1 MADNDDYEIQYYKY
15 LEKIGMTLPN
25 PRVRETPQKQGGSG
39 ISQRL
44 LFQNSSLKK
53 ELNYQRIN
61 SIIVLNNQLEINL
74 TNKQSQPK
82 LLNIT
87 SNSEGKSPIF
97 DIQTSLIQ
105 SNEQKNG
112 KGLSQIDEFA
122 DEYQQEASNKT
133 NCYESKQELN
143 NNNINLDFSSLQLKP
158 LTTNKLHEEAQQ
170 RAEQQNQLLQESKD
184 FENQMQ
190 LQNNQDLNEQQIQQ
204 DEQSCQHEKS
214 PKQSNQEPQKQD
226 SPIIVNTEQ
235 INDLESQNIQVQSQ
249 IIIQNE
255 QIEKITACDLEVDK
269 IQNLEPQSQ
278 VENQQNNET
287 QSQEVIMQE
296 EIEQENHCQPQTSA
310 PQNNIMISQQEPSE
324 IQLEKENDEID
335 RPQIQVSDNNIITNE
350 EMEIEKIQVPQQE
363 EQIVIL
369 ENNNQEF
376 YPTENKQNADQE
388 NCTNN
393 INQQQTVE
401 QRIIEKKKKKQKKS
415 RIINK
420 KKKKEKKNK
429 QEQNEQTLNNEKVQ
443 SQDIKQGESQEIKQC
458 QSQQI
463 KQGEEKQISQIEE
476 KPNNEPQIIEQ
487 EQKNPICNLLQ
498 SLIQGFYGQNIK
510 INWHKYTF
518 LRRKIQKKRSI
529 LLKSKLLI

>member
-15 LEKIGMTLPN
+15 LEKIGMTPPN
-25 PRVRETPQKQGGSG
+25 PRVRETPLKQSGSG

-74 TNKQSQPK
+74 ANKQSQPK

-105 SNEQKNG
+105 SNEQKNE

-133 NCYESKQELN
+133 NCYESKQEQN
-143 NNNINLDFSSLQLKP
+143 NDNINLDFSSLQLKP
-158 LTTNKLHEEAQQ
+158 LTANKLHEEAQQ

-184 FENQMQ
+184 FEIQTS
-190 LQNNQDLNEQQIQQ
+190 LQNNLELNEQQILQ
-204 DEQSCQHEKS
+204 DEQSCQQEQGAN
-214 PKQSNQEPQKQD
+214 QSNQEPSKQD
-226 SPIIVNTEQ
+226 SPIIINTEQ
-235 INDLESQNIQVQSQ
+235 NQDVESQNIQLQSQ
-249 IIIQNE
+249 MISQNE
-255 QIEKITACDLEVDK
+255 QIEKINSSDLEVDK
-269 IQNLEPQSQ
+269 IQILEPQPQ
-278 VENQQNNET
+278 VEKQQNIEI
-287 QSQEVIMQE
+287 QPLEVIMQE
-296 EIEQENHCQPQTSA
+296 QIEQENHYQPQTSTS
-310 PQNNIMISQQEPSE
+310 QNNIIISQQEPTE

-335 RPQIQVSDNNIITNE
+335 RPQIQVSDNNIIINE
-350 EMEIEKIQVPQQE
+350 AMEIEKIQIPHLE
-363 EQIVIL
+363 EQIVIVEKNNL
-369 ENNNQEF
+369 EFN
-376 YPTENKQNADQE
+376 PPENKQNTDQE
-388 NCTNN
+388 NCNNN
-393 INQQQTVE
+393 INQQQVVE
-401 QRIIEKKKKKQKKS
+401 QKLIEKKKKKQKKS

-429 QEQNEQTLNNEKVQ
+429 VEKNEQTQNNEKVQ
-443 SQDIKQGESQEIKQC
+443 SQEIKQC
-458 QSQQI
+458 QSQEI
-463 KQGEEKQISQIEE
+463 KQCEEKQISQIEE
-476 KPNNEPQIIEQ
+476 KLNNEPLKVEQ

-498 SLIQGFYGQNIK
+498 SLIQGFYGENIK